1 MIETGIQFNNIHSYH
16 DLGLV
21 LSAVDIPPAKPKT
34 NYIDIPG
41 GDGSADLT
49 EANGEVKYYDRD
61 AKFTFTMNPAG
72 DLSDMAWEEKKTEIS
87 NLLNG
92 IDFKITLDKD
102 DGFYYQGRCTVD
114 SYLSNKRVRQFVIS
128 AKLKPYKLKKSE
140 TYLKYNVTPTVQTV
154 SITNSRKSV
163 CPYIE
168 CSGNNT
174 IVSFGSATYNFS
186 AGVHRTLDIT
196 FKYGINKV
204 DISGN
209 GTVAFR
215 FQEGEL

>member
-21 LSAVDIPPAKPKT
+21 LSSVDIPPAKPKT
-34 NYIDIPG
+34 TYIDIPG

-61 AKFTFTMNPAG
+61 AKFTFTMNPTG
-72 DLSDMAWEEKKTEIS
+72 DLSEMAWEEKKTEIS

-114 SYLSNKRVRQFVIS
+114 SYLSDKRVRQFVIS
-128 AKLKPYKLKKSE
+128 AKLKPYKLKKAE
-140 TYLKYNVTPTVQTV
+140 TILRYNITPTIQTI

-168 CSGNNT
+168 CSDNNT
-174 IVSFGSATYNFS
+174 VVSFGSATYNFS
-186 AGVHRTLDIT
+186 AGLHRTLDII
-196 FKYGINKV
+196 FKHGINKV